1 MTNKVDYDAVVVGAG
16 FAGLPLIHHLK
27 KTGISVKVLDKASE
41 IGGTWTWNRYPG
53 AATDSEGYY
62 YCLTFSKEILQEWTW
77 SERYPGWEETNRYLN
92 FVADKC
98 DMWPHIQLNTEVKSA
113 EFIKDDGLW
122 CVKTGTGEETIC
134 KYFISAMGMISQP
147 VIPKYNGM
155 SNYKGPCFHSSRW
168 PQEGLEYEGKK
179 VGIVGCGAS
188 TVQMLP
194 IMAQTA
200 ESVTVFQRTPNFV
213 LPAMQKPMTPEWEKD
228 IKDNYEEIINKV
240 CELINDISDNFDD
253 FSVGIG
259 MPGSL
264 HPETGLVQV
273 SNTKALEGQNVKND
287 LEKKLGYEVKIAND
301 ADCLAVSE
309 SIDGSGM
316 NYDSVFAVIM
326 GTGVGAG
333 YTFRNQLVV
342 GPNKLTGE
350 WGQNP
355 IPGPMDDYEKS
366 VKRHCGRV
374 GAIEVFLSGPGLENF
389 YSFITNESK
398 TSKEIVELFRN
409 GDKVSKQIM
418 DKYFERTARSFSSIV
433 NILDPD
439 VIVCG
444 GGMSEI
450 EELYEE
456 VPKRIIPYIASNFFN
471 TPIVKSKHGSS
482 SGVRGA
488 ALLWD

>member
-1 MTNKVDYDAVVVGAG
+1 M
-16 FAGLPLIHHLK
+16 
-27 KTGISVKVLDKASE
+27 
-41 IGGTWTWNRYPG
+41 
-53 AATDSEGYY
+53 
-62 YCLTFSKEILQEWTW
+62 
-77 SERYPGWEETNRYLN
+77 
-92 FVADKC
+92 
-98 DMWPHIQLNTEVKSA
+98 
-113 EFIKDDGLW
+113 
-122 CVKTGTGEETIC
+122 
-134 KYFISAMGMISQP
+134 
-147 VIPKYNGM
+147 
-155 SNYKGPCFHSSRW
+155 
-168 PQEGLEYEGKK
+168 K
-179 VGIVGCGAS
+179 VGIDWGG
-188 TVQMLP
+188 TK
-194 IMAQTA
+194 I
-200 ESVTVFQRTPNFV
+200 EGIV
-213 LPAMQKPMTPEWEKD
+213 LEPATGKELLRKRVDAP
-228 IKDNYEEIINKV
+228 KDNYVEIIHTV
-240 CELINDISDNFDD
+240 CELINDISMEFNE

-287 LEKKLGYEVKIAND
+287 LENNLGYEVKIAND

-316 NYDSVFAVIM
+316 NYDSVFAVIL

-333 YTFRNQLVV
+333 YTFKNQLVV

-374 GAIEVFLSGPGLENF
+374 GAIEVFLSGPGLENYF
-389 YSFITNESK
+389 SFITNENKSSK
-398 TSKEIVELFRN
+398 DIVELFRN
-409 GDKVSKQIM
+409 GDEITKKIM

-450 EELYEE
+450 SELYDE
-456 VPKRIIPYIASNFFN
+456 VPKRIIPYIASDFFN
-471 TPIVKSKHGSS
+471 TPIIKSFHGSS

>member
-1 MTNKVDYDAVVVGAG
+1 M
-16 FAGLPLIHHLK
+16 
-27 KTGISVKVLDKASE
+27 
-41 IGGTWTWNRYPG
+41 
-53 AATDSEGYY
+53 
-62 YCLTFSKEILQEWTW
+62 
-77 SERYPGWEETNRYLN
+77 
-92 FVADKC
+92 
-98 DMWPHIQLNTEVKSA
+98 
-113 EFIKDDGLW
+113 
-122 CVKTGTGEETIC
+122 
-134 KYFISAMGMISQP
+134 
-147 VIPKYNGM
+147 
-155 SNYKGPCFHSSRW
+155 
-168 PQEGLEYEGKK
+168 K
-179 VGIVGCGAS
+179 VGIDWGGTKIEGIVLEPS
-188 TVQMLP
+188 TGKELLRKRVDSP
-194 IMAQTA
+194 
-200 ESVTVFQRTPNFV
+200 
-213 LPAMQKPMTPEWEKD
+213 
-228 IKDNYEEIINKV
+228 KDNYGEIINKV
-240 CELINDISDNFDD
+240 CELINDISVNFDD

-273 SNTKALEGQNVKND
+273 SNTKALEGQNVKYD
-287 LEKKLGYEVKIAND
+287 IEKKLGYEVKIAND

-333 YTFRNQLVV
+333 YTFKNQLVV

-366 VKRHCGRV
+366 IKRHCGRV

-398 TSKEIVELFRN
+398 TSKEIVELFKN
-409 GDKVSKQIM
+409 GDSTSNKIM

-471 TPIVKSKHGSS
+471 TPILKSKHGSS

>member
-1 MTNKVDYDAVVVGAG
+1 M
-16 FAGLPLIHHLK
+16 
-27 KTGISVKVLDKASE
+27 
-41 IGGTWTWNRYPG
+41 
-53 AATDSEGYY
+53 
-62 YCLTFSKEILQEWTW
+62 
-77 SERYPGWEETNRYLN
+77 
-92 FVADKC
+92 
-98 DMWPHIQLNTEVKSA
+98 
-113 EFIKDDGLW
+113 
-122 CVKTGTGEETIC
+122 
-134 KYFISAMGMISQP
+134 
-147 VIPKYNGM
+147 
-155 SNYKGPCFHSSRW
+155 
-168 PQEGLEYEGKK
+168 K
-179 VGIVGCGAS
+179 VGIDWGGTKIEGIVLESS
-188 TVQMLP
+188 TGKELLRKRVDAP
-194 IMAQTA
+194 
-200 ESVTVFQRTPNFV
+200 
-213 LPAMQKPMTPEWEKD
+213 
-228 IKDNYEEIINKV
+228 KDNYVEIINKV
-240 CELINDISDNFDD
+240 CELITDISSKYNNFT
-253 FSVGIG
+253 VGIG

-264 HPETGLVQV
+264 HPKTGQVQV

-287 LEKKLGYEVKIAND
+287 LEKKLGFDIRIAND

-316 NYDSVFAVIM
+316 NYDSVFAVIL

-333 YTFRNQLVV
+333 YSFRKQLVV

-355 IPGPMDDYEKS
+355 IPGPMDEYEKS

-374 GAIEVFLSGPGLENF
+374 GAIEVFLSGPGLENY
-389 YSFITNESK
+389 YSFITKENK
-398 TSKEIVELFRN
+398 TSREIVELFRN
-409 GDKVSKQIM
+409 GDKTSNQIM
-418 DKYFERTARSFSSIV
+418 DKYFERTARSLSSVV

-450 EELYEE
+450 DELYEE

>member
-1 MTNKVDYDAVVVGAG
+1 M
-16 FAGLPLIHHLK
+16 
-27 KTGISVKVLDKASE
+27 
-41 IGGTWTWNRYPG
+41 
-53 AATDSEGYY
+53 
-62 YCLTFSKEILQEWTW
+62 
-77 SERYPGWEETNRYLN
+77 
-92 FVADKC
+92 
-98 DMWPHIQLNTEVKSA
+98 
-113 EFIKDDGLW
+113 
-122 CVKTGTGEETIC
+122 
-134 KYFISAMGMISQP
+134 
-147 VIPKYNGM
+147 
-155 SNYKGPCFHSSRW
+155 
-168 PQEGLEYEGKK
+168 K
-179 VGIVGCGAS
+179 VGIDWGGTKIEGIVLES
-188 TVQMLP
+188 TSGK
-194 IMAQTA
+194 
-200 ESVTVFQRTPNFV
+200 EV
-213 LPAMQKPMTPEWEKD
+213 LRKRVDAP
-228 IKDNYEEIINKV
+228 KDNYVEIINKV
-240 CELINDISDNFDD
+240 CELITDISSKYNNFT
-253 FSVGIG
+253 VGIG

-264 HPETGLVQV
+264 HPKTGQVQV

-287 LEKKLGYEVKIAND
+287 LEKKLGFDVRIAND

-316 NYDSVFAVIM
+316 NYDSVFAVIL

-333 YTFRNQLVV
+333 YSFRKQLVV

-355 IPGPMDDYEKS
+355 IPGPMDEYEKS

-374 GAIEVFLSGPGLENF
+374 GAIEVFLSGPGLENY
-389 YSFITNESK
+389 YSFITKENK
-398 TSKEIVELFRN
+398 TSREIVELFRN
-409 GDKVSKQIM
+409 GDITSNQIM
-418 DKYFERTARSFSSIV
+418 DKYFERTARSLSSIV

-450 EELYEE
+450 DELYDE

>member
-1 MTNKVDYDAVVVGAG
+1 M
-16 FAGLPLIHHLK
+16 
-27 KTGISVKVLDKASE
+27 
-41 IGGTWTWNRYPG
+41 
-53 AATDSEGYY
+53 
-62 YCLTFSKEILQEWTW
+62 
-77 SERYPGWEETNRYLN
+77 
-92 FVADKC
+92 
-98 DMWPHIQLNTEVKSA
+98 
-113 EFIKDDGLW
+113 
-122 CVKTGTGEETIC
+122 
-134 KYFISAMGMISQP
+134 
-147 VIPKYNGM
+147 
-155 SNYKGPCFHSSRW
+155 
-168 PQEGLEYEGKK
+168 K
-179 VGIVGCGAS
+179 VGIDWGG
-188 TVQMLP
+188 TK
-194 IMAQTA
+194 I
-200 ESVTVFQRTPNFV
+200 EGIV
-213 LPAMQKPMTPEWEKD
+213 LEPTTGKELLRKRVDAP
-228 IKDNYEEIINKV
+228 KDNYVEIINKV
-240 CELINDISDNFDD
+240 CELINNISDNFDD

-366 VKRHCGRV
+366 IKRHCGRV

-398 TSKEIVELFRN
+398 TSKDIVELFRN

-471 TPIVKSKHGSS
+471 TPIIKSKHGSS

>member
-1 MTNKVDYDAVVVGAG
+1 M
-16 FAGLPLIHHLK
+16 
-27 KTGISVKVLDKASE
+27 
-41 IGGTWTWNRYPG
+41 
-53 AATDSEGYY
+53 
-62 YCLTFSKEILQEWTW
+62 
-77 SERYPGWEETNRYLN
+77 
-92 FVADKC
+92 
-98 DMWPHIQLNTEVKSA
+98 
-113 EFIKDDGLW
+113 
-122 CVKTGTGEETIC
+122 
-134 KYFISAMGMISQP
+134 
-147 VIPKYNGM
+147 
-155 SNYKGPCFHSSRW
+155 
-168 PQEGLEYEGKK
+168 K
-179 VGIVGCGAS
+179 VGIDWGGTKIEGIVLEPS
-188 TVQMLP
+188 TGKELLRKRVDAP
-194 IMAQTA
+194 
-200 ESVTVFQRTPNFV
+200 
-213 LPAMQKPMTPEWEKD
+213 
-228 IKDNYEEIINKV
+228 KDNYEAIINKV

-389 YSFITNESK
+389 YSFITNERK

-418 DKYFERTARSFSSIV
+418 DKYFERTARSFSSVV

-450 EELYEE
+450 EEIYEE
-456 VPKRIIPYIASNFFN
+456 VPKRIIPYIASNFFK

>member
-1 MTNKVDYDAVVVGAG
+1 M
-16 FAGLPLIHHLK
+16 
-27 KTGISVKVLDKASE
+27 
-41 IGGTWTWNRYPG
+41 
-53 AATDSEGYY
+53 
-62 YCLTFSKEILQEWTW
+62 
-77 SERYPGWEETNRYLN
+77 
-92 FVADKC
+92 
-98 DMWPHIQLNTEVKSA
+98 
-113 EFIKDDGLW
+113 
-122 CVKTGTGEETIC
+122 
-134 KYFISAMGMISQP
+134 
-147 VIPKYNGM
+147 
-155 SNYKGPCFHSSRW
+155 
-168 PQEGLEYEGKK
+168 K
-179 VGIVGCGAS
+179 VGIDWGGTKIEGIVLEPS
-188 TVQMLP
+188 TGKELLRKRVDAP
-194 IMAQTA
+194 
-200 ESVTVFQRTPNFV
+200 
-213 LPAMQKPMTPEWEKD
+213 
-228 IKDNYEEIINKV
+228 KDNYVEIINKV
-240 CELINDISDNFDD
+240 CELITDISSKYNNFT
-253 FSVGIG
+253 VGIG

-264 HPETGLVQV
+264 HPKTGQVQV

-287 LEKKLGYEVKIAND
+287 LEKKLGFDIRIAND

-316 NYDSVFAVIM
+316 NYDSVFAVIL

-333 YTFRNQLVV
+333 YSFRKQLVV

-355 IPGPMDDYEKS
+355 IPGPMDEYEKS

-374 GAIEVFLSGPGLENF
+374 GAIEVFLSGPGLENY
-389 YSFITNESK
+389 YSFITKENK
-398 TSKEIVELFRN
+398 TSREIVELFRN
-409 GDKVSKQIM
+409 GDKTSNQIM
-418 DKYFERTARSFSSIV
+418 DKYFERTARSLSSIV

-450 EELYEE
+450 DELYDE

>member
-1 MTNKVDYDAVVVGAG
+1 M
-16 FAGLPLIHHLK
+16 
-27 KTGISVKVLDKASE
+27 
-41 IGGTWTWNRYPG
+41 
-53 AATDSEGYY
+53 
-62 YCLTFSKEILQEWTW
+62 
-77 SERYPGWEETNRYLN
+77 
-92 FVADKC
+92 
-98 DMWPHIQLNTEVKSA
+98 
-113 EFIKDDGLW
+113 
-122 CVKTGTGEETIC
+122 
-134 KYFISAMGMISQP
+134 
-147 VIPKYNGM
+147 
-155 SNYKGPCFHSSRW
+155 
-168 PQEGLEYEGKK
+168 K
-179 VGIVGCGAS
+179 VGIDWGGTKIEGIVLEPS
-188 TVQMLP
+188 TGKELLRKRVDAP
-194 IMAQTA
+194 
-200 ESVTVFQRTPNFV
+200 
-213 LPAMQKPMTPEWEKD
+213 
-228 IKDNYEEIINKV
+228 KDNYVEIINKV
-240 CELINDISDNFDD
+240 CELITDISSKYNNFT
-253 FSVGIG
+253 VGIG

-264 HPETGLVQV
+264 HPKTGQVQV

-287 LEKKLGYEVKIAND
+287 LEKKLGFEIRIAND

-316 NYDSVFAVIM
+316 NYDSVFAVIL

-333 YTFRNQLVV
+333 YSFRKQLVV

-355 IPGPMDDYEKS
+355 IPGPMDEYEKS

-374 GAIEVFLSGPGLENF
+374 GAIEVFLSGPGLENY
-389 YSFITNESK
+389 YSFITQENK
-398 TSKEIVELFRN
+398 TSREIVELFRN
-409 GDKVSKQIM
+409 GDKTSSQIM
-418 DKYFERTARSFSSIV
+418 DKYFERTARSLSSIV

-450 EELYEE
+450 DELYEE

>member
-1 MTNKVDYDAVVVGAG
+1 M
-16 FAGLPLIHHLK
+16 
-27 KTGISVKVLDKASE
+27 
-41 IGGTWTWNRYPG
+41 
-53 AATDSEGYY
+53 
-62 YCLTFSKEILQEWTW
+62 
-77 SERYPGWEETNRYLN
+77 
-92 FVADKC
+92 
-98 DMWPHIQLNTEVKSA
+98 
-113 EFIKDDGLW
+113 
-122 CVKTGTGEETIC
+122 
-134 KYFISAMGMISQP
+134 
-147 VIPKYNGM
+147 
-155 SNYKGPCFHSSRW
+155 
-168 PQEGLEYEGKK
+168 K
-179 VGIVGCGAS
+179 VGIDWGGTKIEGIVLEPS
-188 TVQMLP
+188 TGKELLRKRVDSP
-194 IMAQTA
+194 
-200 ESVTVFQRTPNFV
+200 
-213 LPAMQKPMTPEWEKD
+213 
-228 IKDNYEEIINKV
+228 KDNYVEIINKV
-240 CELINDISDNFDD
+240 CELINDISINFDN

-366 VKRHCGRV
+366 IKRHCGRI
-374 GAIEVFLSGPGLENF
+374 GAIEVFLSGPGLENHF
-389 YSFITNESK
+389 EFMSESK
-398 TSKEIVELFRN
+398 KTSREIVSLYKEN
-409 GDKVSKQIM
+409 DPIATEVM
-418 DKYFERTARSFSSIV
+418 DIYFERIARSFSTFV

-439 VIVCG
+439 IIVCG

-450 EELYEE
+450 DDIYSE
-456 VPKRIIPYIASNFFN
+456 VPKRIISYIASNFFL
-471 TPIVKSKHGSS
+471 TPIVKATHGSS

-488 ALLWD
+488 AHLWN

>member
-1 MTNKVDYDAVVVGAG
+1 M
-16 FAGLPLIHHLK
+16 
-27 KTGISVKVLDKASE
+27 
-41 IGGTWTWNRYPG
+41 
-53 AATDSEGYY
+53 
-62 YCLTFSKEILQEWTW
+62 
-77 SERYPGWEETNRYLN
+77 
-92 FVADKC
+92 
-98 DMWPHIQLNTEVKSA
+98 
-113 EFIKDDGLW
+113 
-122 CVKTGTGEETIC
+122 
-134 KYFISAMGMISQP
+134 
-147 VIPKYNGM
+147 
-155 SNYKGPCFHSSRW
+155 
-168 PQEGLEYEGKK
+168 K
-179 VGIVGCGAS
+179 VGIDWGGTKIEGIVLEPS
-188 TVQMLP
+188 TGKELLRKRVDSP
-194 IMAQTA
+194 
-200 ESVTVFQRTPNFV
+200 
-213 LPAMQKPMTPEWEKD
+213 
-228 IKDNYEEIINKV
+228 KDNYVEIINKV
-240 CELINDISDNFDD
+240 CELINDISINFDN

-389 YSFITNESK
+389 YSFITNERK
-398 TSKEIVELFRN
+398 TSKDIVELFRN

-450 EELYEE
+450 EELYDE